1 MRRLTRQRGMSP
13 LAWIAILLVVGF
25 FAYFGSRVVPAYV
38 NYYSLVDVVEGV
50 ANDRTIQDTS
60 VGGIRNTVRKRMR
73 LNDVDK
79 IGEDAVTVE
88 RRGGKIVMEIDYQ
101 VRRAL
106 FGNIDVCM
114 RFQRRYER

>member
-1 MRRLTRQRGMSP
+1 MRRLTRQRGVSP

-25 FAYFGSRVVPAYV
+25 FAYFGSRVVPAYF

-50 ANDRTIQDTS
+50 ANDGTMQNTS
-60 VGGIRNTVRKRMR
+60 VSGIRQTVRKRMR

-79 IGEDAVTVE
+79 IAEDAVTIE
-88 RRGGKIVMEIDYQ
+88 RRGGKIVMELDYQ

-106 FGNIDVCM
+106 FGNVDVCM